1 LTARRSRTLSNAG
14 LDLGLITE
22 VRDMWQFYRD
32 RSLETYGA
40 LASPVPQESIGVLDR
55 MDMGCW

>member
-1 LTARRSRTLSNAG
+1 MTARRSRTLSNVG

-32 RSLETYGA
+32 RRPETYGI
-40 LASPVPQESIGVLDR
+40 LASPVP
-55 MDMGCW
+55 

>member
-1 LTARRSRTLSNAG
+1 MTARRSRTLSNVG

-22 VRDMWQFYRD
+22 VSDVWQSYRD
-32 RSLETYGA
+32 RSSETYGA
-40 LASPVPQESIGVLDR
+40 LASPVPQESIGISDR